1 MNPGLN
7 SILSAKKAY
16 VALSTA
22 MRDVICFINL
32 IQEIQDCGIKLL
44 HASKPKV
51 TCQVFRD
58 NVGRTWTCECS
69 QILPKNQAPISSI
82 VSLLP
87 ACIGQ
92 ESDGREDLHHTSTC
106 RCFLMFAKQDQR
118 MANLCEGVSWTCCSW
133 WNCAKCAH
141 HRFGSSSLFLALWF
155 LCSASKSW

>member
-51 TCQVFRD
+51 TCRVFED
-58 NVGRTWTCECS
+58 NVSALELANTHKLRPMRTR
-69 QILPKNQAPISSI
+69 IPSSI
-82 VSLLP
+82 LATCSLGLG
-87 ACIGQ
+87 ADLGQ
-92 ESDGREDLHHTSTC
+92 FMHDSHH
-106 RCFLMFAKQDQR
+106 
-118 MANLCEGVSWTCCSW
+118 LC
-133 WNCAKCAH
+133 
-141 HRFGSSSLFLALWF
+141 
-155 LCSASKSW
+155 